1 MKCRGLWP
9 AIGCVVLAAC
19 ASQAHSVTPI
29 SYEGPLYDPVGEWK
43 SAEPEAA
50 AAPVRP
56 RPRPPLRR
64 MYDPMFEAS
73 EPPSELRR
81 FTNGELE
88 RIAAV
93 QDIVR
98 AASRA
103 HDVPTDMV
111 NGIIWVE
118 SRFQVQ
124 ARSDANA
131 CGLMQLMP
139 GTAREVA
146 RELGLHY
153 AVYDPEFNI
162 QAGTYYFARMVDRFD
177 GNVRLALAAYN
188 IGPAVVDG
196 WVRVQTPLP
205 WRSQAYVDNVFV
217 AARAFRTYEALS
229 YGALASR

>member
-1 MKCRGLWP
+1 MKCRGFWP

-29 SYEGPLYDPVGEWK
+29 SYEGPVYDPVGEWA
-43 SAEPEAA
+43 SADPDTH
-50 AAPVRP
+50 AAPSAPARP
-56 RPRPPLRR
+56 RPTRE
-64 MYDPMFEAS
+64 PMFEAS
-73 EPPSELRR
+73 EPPTALRG

-93 QDIVR
+93 QDIVH

-103 HDVPTDMV
+103 HDVPVDIV

-124 ARSDANA
+124 ARSEAHA

-139 GTAREVA
+139 STAREVA
-146 RELGLHY
+146 REAGLHY
-153 AVYDPEFNI
+153 ELYDPEFNI
-162 QAGTYYFARMVDRFD
+162 HAGTYYFARLVERFN

-188 IGPAVVDG
+188 IGPGTVEG
-196 WVRVQTPLP
+196 WVRYRTPVP

-217 AARAFRTYEALS
+217 AARAFRAYEAAS
-229 YGALASR
+229 YGELATR

>member
-19 ASQAHSVTPI
+19 ASQAHSVNPI

-43 SAEPEAA
+43 SDEPETA
-50 AAPVRP
+50 AAPVRA
-56 RPRPPLRR
+56 RPPLRR
-64 MYDPMFEAS
+64 MRAETFEAS
-73 EPPSELRR
+73 EPPYELRR

-88 RIAAV
+88 RIGAV

-98 AASRA
+98 AASQA

-124 ARSDANA
+124 ARSEANA

-162 QAGTYYFARMVDRFD
+162 HAGTYYFARMVDHFE

-196 WVRVQTPLP
+196 WMRVQTPLP
-205 WRSQAYVDNVFV
+205 WRSQSYVDNVFV
-217 AARAFRTYEALS
+217 AARAFRAYEAQS